1 MVASLTRARP
11 LPVLAAAALLAT
23 ALMFVASATVRAGTP
38 TCSLL
43 VTTDSSPVPAETAT
57 VFVGENGA
65 VTGSGF
71 TPDSE
76 ITITIAVNA
85 ALYATFPQMTDGSGG
100 FTFGGPVQPDQVGT
114 LVVTAT
120 DGQVCS
126 DSVTVTV
133 LAAPVPSASGLPNAA
148 MLPAGT
154 PMSGASALAL
164 AVLGVAL
171 VALVAVSIR
180 SRRPV

>member
-1 MVASLTRARP
+1 MFAVAAF
-11 LPVLAAAALLAT
+11 LAATLALVAT
-23 ALMFVASATVRAGTP
+23 ASVRAGTPP

-43 VTTDSSPVPAETAT
+43 VTSDTNPVPAETAT
-57 VFVGENGA
+57 VTVGENGA

-71 TPDSE
+71 TPDTE
-76 ITITIAVNA
+76 ITIEITVNA
-85 ALYATFPQMTDGSGG
+85 ALYATFPQMTDASGG

-133 LAAPVPSASGLPNAA
+133 LAASVPSASGLPNAA
-148 MLPAGT
+148 MEPTGLPSAGF
-154 PMSGASALAL
+154 SGLAL
-164 AVLGVAL
+164 GALGLAL
-171 VALVAVSIR
+171 VALAAVSTR
-180 SRRPV
+180 SRRPA

>member
-1 MVASLTRARP
+1 MFAVAAF
-11 LPVLAAAALLAT
+11 LAATLVLVAT
-23 ALMFVASATVRAGTP
+23 AGVRAGTP

-43 VTTDSSPVPAETAT
+43 VSSDTNPVPAETIT
-57 VFVGENGA
+57 VVVGENGT

-71 TPDSE
+71 TPDTE
-76 ITITIAVNA
+76 IVIDITVNA
-85 ALYATFPQMTDGSGG
+85 APYATFPQMTDGTGG

-120 DGQVCS
+120 DGQICS

-133 LAAPVPSASGLPNAA
+133 LAAPLPSPSASGLPNSA
-148 MLPAGT
+148 MSPTGA

-164 AVLGVAL
+164 AGLGVAL
-171 VALVAVSIR
+171 VALAAVSIR
-180 SRRPV
+180 SRRPA